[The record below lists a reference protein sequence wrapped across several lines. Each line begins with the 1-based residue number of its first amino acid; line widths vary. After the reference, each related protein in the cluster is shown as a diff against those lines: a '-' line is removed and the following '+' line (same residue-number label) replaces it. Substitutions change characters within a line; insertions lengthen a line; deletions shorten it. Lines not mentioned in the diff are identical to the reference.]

1 MFDWRQLQRWGISEN
16 RLPPGSE
23 IRFRETAVWD
33 RYRTQ
38 ILAVMAVVLGQM
50 ALISW
55 LVFEHRRRRLAEA
68 AARNTASELAHINR
82 IATVSE
88 ISASIAHEIN
98 QPLTG
103 IVTRAG
109 AARRWLSGENP
120 DVGKVRD
127 ALDQIVE
134 AGHRASDVVKSV
146 RAMFRKDTEEKQPI
160 DINKLIWSVLGLV
173 YMDVRKQSIESRTD
187 LADSLPP
194 VMGNEVQLQ
203 QVILNLVMNGIEAMN
218 STDLRVLS
226 IKSMCNGS
234 NRVHVSIED
243 NGTGIDPSSMDRIFK
258 PLFTTKARGMGM
270 GLSICRSIIEAHGGR
285 IWVSPGAKCGSIF
298 QFELP
303 TIRPRPNALTD

>member
-1 MFDWRQLQRWGISEN
+1 MLM
-16 RLPPGSE
+16 
-23 IRFRETAVWD
+23 
-33 RYRTQ
+33 
-38 ILAVMAVVLGQM
+38 VMALFLAQM

-68 AARNTASELAHINR
+68 AARNTASELAHMNR

-134 AGHRASDVVKSV
+134 AGHRASDVVKSI
-146 RAMFRKDTEEKQPI
+146 RAMFRKDTEEKQPV
-160 DINKLIWSVLGLV
+160 DINKLILSALGLV
-173 YMDVRKQSIESRTD
+173 YMDARKQSVETHTD
-187 LADSLPP
+187 LADNLPP
-194 VMGNEVQLQ
+194 VVGNEVQLQ
-203 QVILNLVMNGIEAMN
+203 QVILNLVMNGIDAM
-218 STDLRVLS
+218 SSAEPRVLS
-226 IKSMCNGS
+226 IKSVCNGQ
-234 NRVHVSIED
+234 NCVHVSIED
-243 NGTGIDPSSMDRIFK
+243 TGSGIDPSNVDRIFN
-258 PLFTTKARGMGM
+258 PLFTTKAHGMGM

-285 IWVSPGAKCGSIF
+285 IWASAGATRGSIF

-303 TIRPRPNALTD
+303 TTLAQT